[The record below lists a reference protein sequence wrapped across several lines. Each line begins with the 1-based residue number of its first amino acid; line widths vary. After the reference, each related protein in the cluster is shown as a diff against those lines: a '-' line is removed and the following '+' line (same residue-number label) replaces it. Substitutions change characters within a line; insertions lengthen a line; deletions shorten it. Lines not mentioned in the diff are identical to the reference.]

1 MNTEINKKIEDI
13 LKKISKFHFNENGI
27 DLDYEKGDIFIRK
40 EDWLA
45 IKQRALI
52 EADVNVKLVKELEKP
67 IDSLDELIV
76 CWNLKE
82 IKMAVQNILNEKNDT
97 IKSLEEAKKS
107 YDDEIREKDKLL
119 FELAHEKGNYSG
131 QIINLKNELSN
142 KDDEM
147 KKNTPRLIIK
157 DTDVRDI
164 DKTAD
169 ICIKLLQPIF
179 GTLYVEK
186 IFGDAQLKEEK
197 GK

>member
-1 MNTEINKKIEDI
+1 MNTEINKKIEEV
-13 LKKISKFHFNENGI
+13 KKE
-27 DLDYEKGDIFIRK
+27 
-40 EDWLA
+40 
-45 IKQRALI
+45 I
-52 EADVNVKLVKELEKP
+52 ELELEKG
-67 IDSLDELIV
+67 
-76 CWNLKE
+76 
-82 IKMAVQNILNEKNDT
+82 IKRNNILPLDWAMDRINPIIDKFV
-97 IKSLEEAKKS
+97 EEAKKS

>member
-1 MNTEINKKIEDI
+1 MNTEINKKIE
-13 LKKISKFHFNENGI
+13 
-27 DLDYEKGDIFIRK
+27 
-40 EDWLA
+40 
-45 IKQRALI
+45 
-52 EADVNVKLVKELEKP
+52 
-67 IDSLDELIV
+67 
-76 CWNLKE
+76 E
-82 IKMAVQNILNEKNDT
+82 IKKKNNLRYPFDEFWFT
-97 IKSLEEAKKS
+97 YGWEEAKKS